1 MRGKLTLGGALCA
14 LLAFGCNSNGSS
26 GGAGGTGSG
35 GSGGAGEIEGLV
47 SIVVSP
53 AALEVI
59 VDGSAPTDVSYAAT
73 GTFDDASTRDV
84 TDEVSFGLL
93 DSSLGNF
100 DANVLTPTTVKGGA
114 TVVRAQAGSIV
125 GTADIVLKLQRTRND
140 PSSPDLP
147 NDPSAVFDAA
157 NEDPSLNPA
166 LLYPNDGVL
175 VPPNLRLLEFHIDPA
190 DDNGLFELSFQNEVT
205 DVKVYFTCHTPV
217 GGGCIYTPDPEVWG
231 WLSQTNR
238 GGDPVEFIARGTDAN
253 GTTVGASETFKASFA
268 FDDVAGAIYYW
279 TTSGGTA
286 IMRYDFGS
294 NDQTIAEMFLGTE
307 ETGGTCVGCHALSRD
322 GTKMVAEAG
331 GQNDGRLLLLD
342 VATTTPMVPFGST
355 PKSIFESWNPDG
367 SQFVG
372 VYADNGATD
381 YNLLLFD
388 GDTGA
393 SLGSID
399 TGSTVADPADH
410 PDWSP
415 DGNRIAFTRMGIKGT
430 NQRMFKGSIEM
441 VTYDG
446 AAWSESEVI
455 VPNESGK
462 NRYYPSFSPDGSLL
476 IFNESQCNGGNET
489 GSECNADADETATLW
504 IVPAAPGNTPVR
516 LDNANA
522 PGVADQDQTSLTNS
536 FPKWSPFVFR
546 RGKEQ
551 GERLEWLTFSSRRNY
566 GLRSPSGGDMLIWM
580 VAVEPDKALAGEDP
594 SAAAFAIPY
603 QDLDT
608 SNHIAQWTEKI
619 IVVQ

>member
-1 MRGKLTLGGALCA
+1 MGRRFGLGGALCA
-14 LLAFGCNSNGSS
+14 LLAFGCNDSGSS
-26 GGAGGTGSG
+26 GGAGSG
-35 GSGGAGEIEGLV
+35 GSGGAGEIDGLV
-47 SIVVSP
+47 SIEVSP
-53 AALEVI
+53 EAIEVL
-59 VDGSAPTDVSYAAT
+59 VDGTAATDISYTAT

-84 TDEVSFGLL
+84 TAEVSFALL

-100 DANVLTPTTVKGGA
+100 DANVLTPTSVKGGA
-114 TVVRAQAGSIV
+114 TVVRAQAGSVV
-125 GTADIVLKLQRTRND
+125 GTADILLKLQRTHND
-140 PSSPDLP
+140 PSSSNLP
-147 NDPSAVFDAA
+147 SDPSAVFDSAQ
-157 NEDPSLNPA
+157 EDPGLNPA

-205 DVKVYFTCHTPV
+205 DVKVYFNCHTPV
-217 GGGCIYTPDPEVWG
+217 GGGCIYTPDPEVWE

-238 GGDPVEFIARGTDAN
+238 GGDPVGFVARGTDAG
-253 GTTVGASETFKASFA
+253 GTTVGASETFQASFA
-268 FDDVAGAIYYW
+268 LDDVSGGLYYW

-294 NDQTIAEMFLGTE
+294 EEQTMAEAFLGTE

-342 VATTTPMVPFGST
+342 VATKTPMVPFGST

-372 VYADNGATD
+372 VYADDGASD
-381 YNLLLFD
+381 YNLLLFG

-393 SLGSID
+393 SLGTID

-415 DGNRIAFTRMGIKGT
+415 DGSRIAFTRMGIKGT

-446 AAWSESEVI
+446 AEWSEAEVI

-504 IVPAAPGNTPVR
+504 IVPAGSGNTPVR

-522 PGVADQDQTSLTNS
+522 PGVGDLGQTSLTNS

-546 RGKEQ
+546 RDKEQ

-594 SAAAFAIPY
+594 SSAAFAIPY

-608 SNHIAQWTEKI
+608 SNHIAQWTERI

>member
-1 MRGKLTLGGALCA
+1 MRGKLTLGGALCS
-14 LLAFGCNSNGSS
+14 LLAFGCSDS
-26 GGAGGTGSG
+26 
-35 GSGGAGEIEGLV
+35 GSGGAGEIDGLV

-53 AALEVI
+53 GELEVI
-59 VDGSAPTDVSYAAT
+59 VDGSAPTGVSYAAT

-84 TDEVSFGLL
+84 TAEVSFGLL

-140 PSSPDLP
+140 SSSPDLP
-147 NDPSAVFDAA
+147 NDPSAVFEAA
-157 NEDPSLNPA
+157 NEDPSINPA

-238 GGDPVEFIARGTDAN
+238 GGDPVEFFARGTDAD
-253 GTTVGASETFKASFA
+253 GTMVGASETFQASFA
-268 FDDVAGAIYYW
+268 LDDVAGAIYYW

-294 NDQTIAEMFLGTE
+294 EDQTIPEVFLGTE

-342 VATTTPMVPFGST
+342 VATKTPMVPLGST

-446 AAWSESEVI
+446 AEWSESEVI

-522 PGVADQDQTSLTNS
+522 PGVADQGQTSLTNS

-546 RGKEQ
+546 RDQERE
-551 GERLEWLTFSSRRNY
+551 ERLEWLTFSSRRKY

-594 SAAAFAIPY
+594 SSAAFAIPY
-603 QDLDT
+603 QDLGT
-608 SNHIAQWTEKI
+608 SNHIAQWTERI

>member
-14 LLAFGCNSNGSS
+14 LLAFGCNSN
-26 GGAGGTGSG
+26 

-59 VDGSAPTDVSYAAT
+59 VDGSAPTAVSYAAT

-253 GTTVGASETFKASFA
+253 ETTVGASETFKASFA
-268 FDDVAGAIYYW
+268 LDDVAGAIYYW

-294 NDQTIAEMFLGTE
+294 EDQTIAEMFLGTE
-307 ETGGTCVGCHALSRD
+307 ETDGTCVGCHALSRD

-415 DGNRIAFTRMGIKGT
+415 DGTRIAFTRMGIKGT

>member
-26 GGAGGTGSG
+26 GGT

-522 PGVADQDQTSLTNS
+522 PGVADQVQTSLTNS

>member
-26 GGAGGTGSG
+26 GGTGSG

-114 TVVRAQAGSIV
+114 TLVRAQAGSIV

>member
-268 FDDVAGAIYYW
+268 LDDVAGAIYYW

-294 NDQTIAEMFLGTE
+294 KDQTIAEMFLGTE

-372 VYADNGATD
+372 VYADDGASD